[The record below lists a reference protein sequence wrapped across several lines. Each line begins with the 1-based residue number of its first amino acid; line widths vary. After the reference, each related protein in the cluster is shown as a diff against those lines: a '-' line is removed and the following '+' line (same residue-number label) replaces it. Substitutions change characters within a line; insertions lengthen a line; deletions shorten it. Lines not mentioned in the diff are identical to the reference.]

1 MGERQVTVDGLAHS
15 LVRPFIVLATQ
26 NPIEYEGTFP
36 LPEAQLDCFLFK
48 MKLGKIAARL
58 LRARCCSIYNAS
70 IQAPTPAAPETS
82 PQAAAPVAPAV
93 PMTSP
98 AAGQQSAV
106 TPPAP
111 TPPQSTPYARAAQ
124 EAGLQFEGL
133 TDEQIASS
141 MVQHI
146 VRSRP
151 YATYG
156 QQMAPYADQIREYFD
171 REKQPPQPTAT
182 PAASAEEGWNE
193 EKYFA
198 EKWAAPKWDDQYN
211 FVIQQGMVQRNAE
224 TGLYEACPRLRVD
237 GVGNPAG
244 FARGSNGYSS
254 QVTRR
259 SPTATSAAST
269 GIWQY

>member
-1 MGERQVTVDGLAHS
+1 M
-15 LVRPFIVLATQ
+15 
-26 NPIEYEGTFP
+26 
-36 LPEAQLDCFLFK
+36 
-48 MKLGKIAARL
+48 
-58 LRARCCSIYNAS
+58 
-70 IQAPTPAAPETS
+70 
-82 PQAAAPVAPAV
+82 
-93 PMTSP
+93 
-98 AAGQQSAV
+98 
-106 TPPAP
+106 
-111 TPPQSTPYARAAQ
+111 
-124 EAGLQFEGL
+124 QFEGL

-141 MVQHI
+141 MAQHI

-224 TGLYEACPRLRVD
+224 TGLYEAAQASSRWCWKSCRV
-237 GVGNPAG
+237 
-244 FARGSNGYSS
+244 
-254 QVTRR
+254 
-259 SPTATSAAST
+259 
-269 GIWQY
+269 